1 MESEPAIAAM
11 VRAISPIKPSLLKA
25 TPPKLPERSTT
36 KATPILAP
44 ELIPNTE
51 GPARGLRN
59 TVCICKP
66 LIDRPAPATKAVNAC
81 GKRDFQMI
89 FCQVWGSS
97 PVPVKMC
104 HTALIGIR
112 TEPNTMLRNKNT
124 TILNMISRIK
134 VVFRPVEAIVISRL
148 TDDSIP
154 VRNPVIIPGETL

>member
-1 MESEPAIAAM
+1 
-11 VRAISPIKPSLLKA
+11 
-25 TPPKLPERSTT
+25 
-36 KATPILAP
+36 
-44 ELIPNTE
+44 
-51 GPARGLRN
+51 
-59 TVCICKP
+59 
-66 LIDRPAPATKAVNAC
+66 
-81 GKRDFQMI
+81 
-89 FCQVWGSS
+89 
-97 PVPVKMC
+97 MC